1 MLVFR
6 LFLSQFLLFPEK
18 GTFFYNYTEKLLE
31 DIMSK
36 IIISKYQKKSYFVQF
51 LHKMAVNIHNKGNNK
66 PIDGCIMKSNTC
78 YVVLG
83 FFDW

>member
-1 MLVFR
+1 
-6 LFLSQFLLFPEK
+6 
-18 GTFFYNYTEKLLE
+18 
-31 DIMSK
+31 MSK